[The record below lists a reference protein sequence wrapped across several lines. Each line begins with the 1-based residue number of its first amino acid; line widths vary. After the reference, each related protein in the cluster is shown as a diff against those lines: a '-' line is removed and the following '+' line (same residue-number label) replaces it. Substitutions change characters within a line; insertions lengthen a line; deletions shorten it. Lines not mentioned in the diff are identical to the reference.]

1 MSHYVGVDVGSFSCK
16 AAVLDEDR
24 VVGAVVSP
32 SGTDYAVSARR
43 VFEEALSIANI
54 ESCDA
59 AVIVATGI
67 GAKRLDFATSVTG
80 EVITAAR
87 GIFLLAPAVRTLI
100 DIGAQA
106 TRVIW
111 LDDQGRVA
119 NFAANEKCAT
129 GSGRFLQ
136 IIANVLR
143 VDLEELGGLSQKAS
157 APAMFNTGCAVFG
170 ESEAITR
177 VSEGVARE
185 DLVAGVHRSL
195 AEKIASLVRGR
206 GRGLEGDCAVIGGGA
221 LDVGLLGWLEKELGA
236 VFLVPKQPQLVGA
249 IGAAVQGRRE
259 VQSLEATP
267 QAAACGCS

>member
-1 MSHYVGVDVGSFSCK
+1 MGHYVGVDVGSFSCK

-24 VVGAVVSP
+24 LVSVAVSP
-32 SGTDYAVSARR
+32 SGTDYAASARQVLAAALATAKVEECDVSA
-43 VFEEALSIANI
+43 
-54 ESCDA
+54 
-59 AVIVATGI
+59 IVATGI
-67 GAKRLDFATSVTG
+67 GAKRLDFATSVVG

-87 GIFLLAPAVRTLI
+87 GIFVIAPSVRTLI

-111 LDDQGRVA
+111 LDDKGRVA

-143 VDLEELGGLSQKAS
+143 VELEELGSLSQRAS
-157 APAMFNTGCAVFG
+157 DPAMFNTGCAVFG

-185 DLVAGVHRSL
+185 DIVAGVHRSL

-206 GRGLEGDCAVIGGGA
+206 GRGLEGECAVIGGGA
-221 LDVGLLGWLEKELGA
+221 RDAGLRIWLETELGA
-236 VFLVPKQPQLVGA
+236 SFYVPERPQVVSA

-259 VQSLEATP
+259 A
-267 QAAACGCS
+267 

>member
-24 VVGAVVSP
+24 VVGAVVSS

-54 ESCDA
+54 EACDA
-59 AVIVATGI
+59 AAIVATGI
-67 GAKRLDFATSVTG
+67 GAKRLDFVTSVTG

-143 VDLEELGGLSQKAS
+143 VDLEELGGLSLKAS

-221 LDVGLLGWLEKELGA
+221 LDVGLLGWLEKELGTA
-236 VFLVPKQPQLVGA
+236 FLVPKQPQLVGA

-259 VQSLEATP
+259 IQSLEATP